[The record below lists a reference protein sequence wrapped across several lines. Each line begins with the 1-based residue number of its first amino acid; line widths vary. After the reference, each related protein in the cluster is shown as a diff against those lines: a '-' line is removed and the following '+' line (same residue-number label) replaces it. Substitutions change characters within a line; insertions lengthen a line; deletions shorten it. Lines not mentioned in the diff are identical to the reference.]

1 MAMLPPVA
9 IAKSEFTEASW
20 VSSDMIQESEPRR
33 LRQILWRWPWLNCAT
48 PERTPRPGVKV
59 AHQVARQLQMPGREI
74 EIDASAQQGK
84 WLVVICQSLVVTP
97 ESMEALRLEFEGAA
111 HPVGGHYDRWQ
122 VDIAGA

>member
-1 MAMLPPVA
+1 MALAQLRHAGADATVA
-9 IAKSEFTEASW
+9 HQTRHFIY
-20 VSSDMIQESEPRR
+20 V
-33 LRQILWRWPWLNCAT
+33 
-48 PERTPRPGVKV
+48 PGVKV